1 MKDHLKNLEK
11 YLQDFF
17 ENRLQNLTGKDLFT
31 EITKSVIEELHAGAS
46 SEVDNVVAPNI
57 FRISMNLS
65 KLPETNDLEMFSES
79 LKLIIK
85 TECQENGFT
94 LAGPIHLQ
102 FFKDQKIGGMFMI
115 NTSASTPPSRD
126 TAKILTFGSSRD
138 EQHKPLQGY
147 LITSTD
153 EIIELNDTIT
163 NIGRQQDNELV
174 IDNLLVSRLHAQIR
188 VLKGKH
194 VLFDIDS
201 TAGTKVNG
209 QRIRQHSLNPGD
221 VIEIADVSL
230 IYYRELD
237 EKHRSASEKIT
248 RKIP

>member
-126 TAKILTFGSSRD
+126 TARILTLDSSRD
-138 EQHKPLQGY
+138 EQHEPLQGY

-153 EIIELNDTIT
+153 EVFELNDTIT
-163 NIGRQQDNELV
+163 NIGRQEDNELV
-174 IDNLLVSRLHAQIR
+174 VDNLLVSRLHAQIR
-188 VLKGKH
+188 TLKGKH

-201 TAGTKVNG
+201 NAGTKVNG
-209 QRIRQHSLNPGD
+209 QRIRQHPLNPGD
-221 VIEIADVSL
+221 VIEMADVSL

-248 RKIP
+248 RKIS